1 MKIVI
6 ADDHMIIRRGMQLIV
21 SKLPDWTIV
30 EAANPGE
37 LFDALRH
44 DRFDA
49 VVMDLT
55 LRDRSGFQI
64 IDQLRRE
71 LPGLPVLILSSRPEE
86 QYAVQAIR
94 AGARGYVQ
102 KDASAD
108 EIIGAI
114 ERVAGGRTWISDAV
128 AHQMAEELSRPTEK
142 APHELLSPRELEVFR
157 LIATGSSMSEI
168 AAALNISIKTASTF
182 RTRILQK
189 MSLRTNADIVTYAI
203 RNGLV

>member
-1 MKIVI
+1 
-6 ADDHMIIRRGMQLIV
+6 MIIRRGMQLIV

-37 LFDALRH
+37 LFDLLRH

-55 LRDRSGFQI
+55 LRDRSGFEI

-114 ERVAGGRTWISDAV
+114 ERVAAGRTWISDAV
-128 AHQMAEELSRPTEK
+128 AQHMAEELSRPTEK

-157 LIATGSSMSEI
+157 LIATGRSMSEI
-168 AAALNISIKTASTF
+168 AAALNVSIKTASTF
-182 RTRILQK
+182 RSRILQK

>member
-1 MKIVI
+1 
-6 ADDHMIIRRGMQLIV
+6 MIIRRGMQLIV
-21 SKLPDWTIV
+21 SRLPDWTIV
-30 EAANPGE
+30 EAADPGE
-37 LFDALRH
+37 LFDALRRE
-44 DRFDA
+44 RFDA

-55 LRDRSGFQI
+55 FRDRSGFEI

-71 LPGLPVLILSSRPEE
+71 RPGLPVLILSSRPEE

-102 KDASAD
+102 KDATAD
-108 EIIGAI
+108 EITGAI
-114 ERVAGGRTWISDAV
+114 ERVASGRTWISDAV
-128 AHQMAEELSRPTEK
+128 AQQMADELSRPTEK